1 MSFLK
6 NGTPITKDTVD
17 QAVEALALACAL
29 GVRQRSAILQ
39 LIETGKLETSLQ
51 RVPAPGYQTAQVFSN
66 GLSFRSWQGM
76 AKRLKRAGFSVK
88 RTLLPNAG
96 LRYELF
102 WGPVPDPDVP
112 HVQQKSSA
120 AKHLRLVKSNK
131 KESSDA
137 DIPPVA

>member
-6 NGTPITKDTVD
+6 DGTPITRDTVD

-29 GVRQRSAILQ
+29 GVRQHGAILQ

-102 WGPVPDPDVP
+102 WGTADPDVP

-120 AKHLRLVKSNK
+120 AKHLRLVNTQK
-131 KESSDA
+131 KGESDSD
-137 DIPPVA
+137 ISPVA